1 MDKIL
6 EDENVANIL
15 FNGKNLDLL
24 YYTIERFFKDY
35 PLTEYLN
42 VINQLKDWDLVKEYY
57 GDEEEY
63 NSFRDKDW
71 NELINSI
78 II

>member
-1 MDKIL
+1 MVHTWSQT
-6 EDENVANIL
+6 VAIWKKTIDFSTN
-15 FNGKNLDLL
+15 
-24 YYTIERFFKDY
+24 TIERFFKDY

-63 NSFRDKDW
+63 NSFSDKDW